1 MEAFVHTT
9 QSINGMTQQ
18 VREIAEQTN
27 LLALNAAIEAARAG
41 DYGRGFAVVADE
53 VRKLAE
59 KSALSAG
66 QIDKITQDI
75 GHRSVQVQESIAC
88 GLERLEASRNMA
100 KGVTEVLGAANEL
113 VVEVGD
119 GLDRIAAT
127 TKEQQN
133 TSVMVKEGI
142 AAIANMARKND
153 VAIELT
159 AETAHEMERLA
170 SQLQES
176 VAHFK
181 V

>member
-1 MEAFVHTT
+1 M
-9 QSINGMTQQ
+9 
-18 VREIAEQTN
+18 
-27 LLALNAAIEAARAG
+27 
-41 DYGRGFAVVADE
+41 VADE

-75 GHRSVQVQESIAC
+75 DHRSVQVQESIKS
-88 GLERLEASRNMA
+88 GLEHLETSRSTA
-100 KGVTEVLGAANEL
+100 RGVTEVLGAANEL
-113 VVEVGD
+113 VVEVGN
-119 GLDRIAAT
+119 GLDQIAAT

-133 TSVMVKEGI
+133 ASSMVKEGI
-142 AAIANMARKND
+142 TAIADMAREND

-159 AETAHEMERLA
+159 AEAAHEMERLA